1 MRQIQRSFYAVQPG
15 EVVTVQVQATKVGL
29 FVFLAFNGGPI
40 SPSATSP
47 LTFTFPI
54 SAPSGGT
61 DFAVVSC
68 HFPASAPDDANY
80 QLFLTGSAGGGT
92 FTGSDIAESDDI
104 WDRDITFNCF

>member
-29 FVFLAFNGGPI
+29 FVFLAFNG
-40 SPSATSP
+40 SPVSASNTSP
-47 LTFTFPI
+47 LTFTFTI
-54 SAPSGGT
+54 TAPSGGT

-68 HFPASAPDDANY
+68 HFPSSAPDDADY
-80 QLFLTGSAGGGT
+80 QLFLSGSAGGGT
-92 FTGSDIAESDDI
+92 FTGSDIAKSDDI